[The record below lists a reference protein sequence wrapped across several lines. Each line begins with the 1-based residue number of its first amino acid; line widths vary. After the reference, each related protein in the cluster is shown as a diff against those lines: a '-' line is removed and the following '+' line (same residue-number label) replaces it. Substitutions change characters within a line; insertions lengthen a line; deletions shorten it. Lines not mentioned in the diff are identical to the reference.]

1 MSKDQTSQTSPA
13 APIKQRRKK
22 GSTADY
28 PMVDLRE
35 VCDFV
40 QTIREKGV
48 EAETM
53 PIVAKA
59 CGYAAPTSTGF
70 YRRIVAA
77 RLFQLLQAQG
87 AAFTPLA
94 LDYFKPESNDAK
106 SRALKKS
113 VRSVASYQP
122 LLDKYVGKK
131 LVVDNIENAIARS
144 TDLND
149 ECALLCAKC
158 FVQSLRFAGELDG
171 DDVLLA
177 TAKAV
182 ELGVIEQPA
191 TRTPIP
197 PQAVAGG
204 EMETCY
210 LTLDASG
217 KRRVI
222 IQAPPAV
229 TAAEL
234 KRIQDWLSF
243 QLLIT
248 QNELNESE

>member
-13 APIKQRRKK
+13 TPIKQRRKK

-77 RLFQLLQAQG
+77 RLFQLRQPQG
-87 AAFTPLA
+87 SA
-94 LDYFKPESNDAK
+94 L
-106 SRALKKS
+106 
-113 VRSVASYQP
+113 
-122 LLDKYVGKK
+122 
-131 LVVDNIENAIARS
+131 
-144 TDLND
+144 T
-149 ECALLCAKC
+149 
-158 FVQSLRFAGELDG
+158 
-171 DDVLLA
+171 
-177 TAKAV
+177 
-182 ELGVIEQPA
+182 
-191 TRTPIP
+191 
-197 PQAVAGG
+197 
-204 EMETCY
+204 
-210 LTLDASG
+210 
-217 KRRVI
+217 
-222 IQAPPAV
+222 PPAV

-248 QNELNESE
+248 QNELNEPE